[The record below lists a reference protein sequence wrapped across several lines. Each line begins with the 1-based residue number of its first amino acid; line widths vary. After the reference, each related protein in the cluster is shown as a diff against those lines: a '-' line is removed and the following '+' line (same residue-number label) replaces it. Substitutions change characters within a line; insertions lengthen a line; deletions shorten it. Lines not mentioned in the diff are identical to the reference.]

1 MMQRLFIFDLDGTIA
16 DTIWSIREAVN
27 LTMEEYGYSTRS
39 YDEVRLA
46 IGNGARELIRKSLP
60 ADKRADEDHVTEVF
74 AHYEQNY
81 EQTYTHVEG
90 CYSGVRDAVLELKQK
105 GNTLAV
111 LSNKQDLY
119 TKRIIDLLFPEMPFS
134 FVQGQT
140 DLPRK
145 PDPTVPRMIMN
156 QLGFAPKDT
165 LFIGDSDVDIYTA
178 HNAGMMAVG
187 CAWGYR
193 GETVLREAGADVILT
208 NGYALVTL

>member
-1 MMQRLFIFDLDGTIA
+1 MIQRLFIFDLDGTIA

-27 LTMEEYGYSTRS
+27 LTMEAYGYPTRS

-60 ADKRADEDHVTEVF
+60 IEKRTDETHVTEVF

-81 EQTYTHVEG
+81 EQTYAHVDG
-90 CYSGVRDAVLELKQK
+90 CYSGVRESVLELKRK

-119 TKRIIDLLFPEMPFS
+119 TKRIIDLLFPEAPFS

-145 PDPTVPRMIMN
+145 PDPTVPQMIMN
-156 QLGFAPKDT
+156 QFGFAPKDT

-178 HNAGMMAVG
+178 HNARMVAVG

-193 GETVLREAGADVILT
+193 GEIVLREAGADVILT
-208 NGYALVTL
+208 KGYELVTL